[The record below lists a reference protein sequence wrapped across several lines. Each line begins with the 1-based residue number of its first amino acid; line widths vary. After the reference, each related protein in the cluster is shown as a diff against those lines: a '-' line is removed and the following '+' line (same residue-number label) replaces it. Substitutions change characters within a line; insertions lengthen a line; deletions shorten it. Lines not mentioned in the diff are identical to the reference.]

1 MIVEKIV
8 VGALA
13 TNCYIIASD
22 KSSKAVVIDPGA
34 DGPVILQRLQELDL
48 RLGVIINTHGHH
60 DHTGADRELVDE
72 YQVPVYMG
80 SDDINI
86 VNDPSANLSYF
97 TGGTK
102 SQVEP
107 VKGLADKQILEI
119 DGLKLQTIETPGH
132 TKGSISLRIQNK
144 LFTGDLL
151 FQGSIGRTDFPSSS
165 YDDMLR
171 SLAKIAK
178 LPDETIVYPGHG
190 PETVLGEEKR
200 SNPFLREVVK

>member
-22 KSSKAVVIDPGA
+22 KGSKAVVIDPGA
-34 DGPVILQRLQELDL
+34 DAPIILERLRELDL
-48 RLGVIINTHGHH
+48 QLGAIINTHGHH

-80 SDDINI
+80 SDDIKI

-97 TGGTK
+97 TGGTNC
-102 SQVEP
+102 QIET
-107 VKGLADKQILEI
+107 VKGLDDKQILEI
-119 DGLKLQTIETPGH
+119 DGLKFQTIETPGH

-151 FQGSIGRTDFPSSS
+151 FQGSVGRTDFPSSS
-165 YDDMLR
+165 YDDLLR
-171 SLAKIAK
+171 SLSKIAE
-178 LPDETIVYPGHG
+178 LPDETIIYPGHG